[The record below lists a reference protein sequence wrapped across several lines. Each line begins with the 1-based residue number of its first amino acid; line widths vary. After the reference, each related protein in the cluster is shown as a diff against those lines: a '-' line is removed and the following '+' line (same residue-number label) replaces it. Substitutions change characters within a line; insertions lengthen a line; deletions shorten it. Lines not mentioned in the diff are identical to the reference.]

1 MQNHSSQN
9 NASFR
14 KGRVLPVFP
23 VYLTSPSQAAH
34 LLLEGRRLI
43 CLVRHGQTDW
53 NQVKRLQGRED
64 VPLNGTGR
72 LQSACTAII
81 FRRCYSAGVH
91 FGHVCT
97 SPLSRA
103 ADTAGYITAALS
115 SPDNTDPALLT
126 LAESPIVVLP
136 SLIERDYGSLSG
148 LTLEERKILFP
159 KGEKQA
165 GNVESVPAAA
175 ARMCTAMDDMMDAVP
190 EKAVIGVTHGGLIN
204 AVFSRLTS
212 GEIGTGKTLTVNC
225 SVSLVAAGI
234 GSPVPL
240 AYNLQEDGIYEYMVK
255 MLRSGAEF

>member
-1 MQNHSSQN
+1 MPNHS
-9 NASFR
+9 SFR

-53 NQVKRLQGRED
+53 NQIKRLQGRED

-72 LQSACTAII
+72 LQAACTAMI
-81 FRRCYSAGVH
+81 FKRCFSAGVH
-91 FGHVCT
+91 FGNVCT

-103 ADTAGYITAALS
+103 SDTAGYISAALS
-115 SPDNTDPALLT
+115 SSDTTDPALL
-126 LAESPIVVLP
+126 SPDSTSLMVLP

-148 LTLEERKILFP
+148 LTLEERKVLFP

-175 ARMCTAMDDMMDAVP
+175 ARMYAAMDDMMDAVS
-190 EKAVIGVTHGGLIN
+190 EKAIIGVTHGGIIN

-225 SVSLVAAGI
+225 SVSLIAAGI

-240 AYNLQEDGIYEYMVK
+240 AYNLQEDGIFEYMNK
-255 MLRSGAEF
+255 MIRSGAEF